1 MVPDSKEIATKSG
14 QEREVES
21 LMEKP
26 VKVPD
31 KETLH
36 KDDRGYFLSRWRG
49 DEKQPDERITPDEAR
64 KWMKDSLVTAI
75 DIEESRALGWAQN

>member
-21 LMEKP
+21 LMREP

-31 KETLH
+31 KESLH
-36 KDDRGYFLSRWRG
+36 MDVHGYFLTRWVG
-49 DEKQPDERITPDEAR
+49 DEKQPDERITPEEAR
-64 KWMKDSLVTAI
+64 KWMEDSSVTAI

>member
-1 MVPDSKEIATKSG
+1 MVPDSKEIAVKSG

-21 LMEKP
+21 LMREP

-31 KETLH
+31 KESLH
-36 KDDRGYFLSRWRG
+36 MDVHGYFLSRWVG

-64 KWMKDSLVTAI
+64 NWIRDSSVTAI
-75 DIEESRALGWAQN
+75 DLKESMVLGWVSN